1 MIDRPSNSERFI
13 VVRSGTGRSSCW
25 PIDRALPVGWTATSI
40 AGTKQQCLKAIQE
53 TKTLSSTLESTTNL
67 TLSLMFFGDTEVD
80 RLGDKYRLLMQAAK
94 IADES
99 QLEGIWIPER
109 HFTHFGCLFPSP
121 AVLLSAVAR
130 ETKRLRLRA
139 GSVVMPL
146 NDPIRVAEEW
156 SVVDNLSGGR
166 VDIAFAS
173 GWHPDDF
180 ALMPEAYE
188 RRTQRMFDGI
198 DELSTLWRGGTVVR
212 RNGAG
217 QSIEVRTYPTPVQRE
232 LPMWLT
238 AAGNPETFRR
248 AGEMG
253 FGVLTHMFHQDLPEL
268 EDKVRL
274 YRSAFQSSGHDP
286 EKARVAVTLHT
297 FVAETLE
304 DVRRDAKDAYCDYLR
319 NNLGLLKQLAFS
331 QGQSM
336 DVESLTRMELDEM
349 LHWLFD
355 KFVGGRSLLGTVESC
370 QQTCRDLAAAGVNE
384 IACLLD
390 FGPDVDAI
398 LGNLRHLSELAEE
411 IKSIQVI

>member
-1 MIDRPSNSERFI
+1 
-13 VVRSGTGRSSCW
+13 
-25 PIDRALPVGWTATSI
+25 
-40 AGTKQQCLKAIQE
+40 
-53 TKTLSSTLESTTNL
+53 
-67 TLSLMFFGDTEVD
+67 
-80 RLGDKYRLLMQAAK
+80 
-94 IADES
+94 
-99 QLEGIWIPER
+99 
-109 HFTHFGCLFPSP
+109 
-121 AVLLSAVAR
+121 
-130 ETKRLRLRA
+130 
-139 GSVVMPL
+139 
-146 NDPIRVAEEW
+146 
-156 SVVDNLSGGR
+156 
-166 VDIAFAS
+166 
-173 GWHPDDF
+173 
-180 ALMPEAYE
+180 MPEAYE

-198 DELSTLWRGGTVVR
+198 DELSTLWRGGTVTR

-297 FVAETLE
+297 FGAETLE

-336 DVESLTRMELDEM
+336 DVGSLPRTELDEM

-398 LGNLRHLSELAEE
+398 LRNLRHLSELAEE
-411 IKSIQVI
+411 IKSIQVV